1 MEEQVRKDAQ
11 AFRSD
16 GYVRLP
22 NLLSA
27 DELAQLQSAYRREQA
42 VWRQV
47 LEEANSNGHRSPGW
61 FDIPGILEADDIF
74 LKFVCH
80 PRLAALVQD
89 VIGDDVYIEDVRAR
103 TVLGLSSQTDNM
115 HTSGGKSYTGGFHHD
130 GGEIGFA
137 DHPTLCADAK
147 LFVAVREK
155 PTFKKKRSHLR

>member
-1 MEEQVRKDAQ
+1 MRKDAQ
-11 AFRSD
+11 AFRSN

-61 FDIPGILEADDIF
+61 FDIPGILETDDIF

-89 VIGDDVYIEDVRAR
+89 VIG
-103 TVLGLSSQTDNM
+103 
-115 HTSGGKSYTGGFHHD
+115 
-130 GGEIGFA
+130 
-137 DHPTLCADAK
+137 
-147 LFVAVREK
+147 
-155 PTFKKKRSHLR
+155 